1 MLFHLALAVS
11 PFCASIFCIV
21 SHTHIRTHAHTLTHT
36 HTHTHTHTDHHQI
49 TGQKR
54 ALCSVV
60 SLFFLHFSSSLTSHF
75 PTSQN
80 TISSKQTH
88 PPTHTHTYIQSNS
101 SRIKPEKV
109 QCARYCTSNRQH
121 CTSSVWLWQEHLR

>member
-1 MLFHLALAVS
+1 MHACMHLL
-11 PFCASIFCIV
+11 
-21 SHTHIRTHAHTLTHT
+21 THACMHTCTRTHT
-36 HTHTHTHTDHHQI
+36 HTGHPQV

-54 ALCSVV
+54 VLYSIV
-60 SLFFLHFSSSLTSHF
+60 SLFFLHFYSNLTSHF

-88 PPTHTHTYIQSNS
+88 PPTHMQSNS

-109 QCARYCTSNRQH
+109 QCVRYCTSNRQH
-121 CTSSVWLWQEHLR
+121 CTSRAFTLTTTVICVFYRVHNEFISAVWLFLC